1 MQRKKLLISV
11 VGILALWQQPAVAAE
26 DCSYHVVKVNAKDSL
41 LIRFG
46 PHVKYKKLGSIPH
59 DGIKV
64 KVTGPELTVGKS
76 HWVPIEYQGI
86 SGWVN
91 QGYLKSDCPVTTAT
105 AATATTDSETLPDY
119 HTVAEG
125 ETLFSLSQR
134 YGATV
139 EEMAQW
145 NELKPPYNLSAG
157 QSLRVS
163 PPTCF
168 YRVIKVKAND
178 MLWVR
183 SEPDVKSK
191 RVGGIPHDETEVE
204 VTGAEKEIDKSRWV
218 PVSYKGI
225 TGWVNRNYLE
235 KNCQQPER

>member
-1 MQRKKLLISV
+1 MQQGKKLLIGV
-11 VGILALWQQPAVAAE
+11 VSMLALWQPPTIAAE
-26 DCSYHVVKVNAKDSL
+26 ECSYHVIKITQKDSL

-59 DGIKV
+59 DGTKIKI
-64 KVTGPELTVGKS
+64 TGPELAVGKS
-76 HWVPIEYQGI
+76 HWIPIEYQGI
-86 SGWVN
+86 TGWVN
-91 QGYLKSDCPVTTAT
+91 QGYLESDCPTTAAT
-105 AATATTDSETLPDY
+105 AAKTATTDSESLPDY
-119 HTVAEG
+119 HTVVEG
-125 ETLFSLSQR
+125 ETLFSLSQK

-145 NELKPPYNLSAG
+145 NELKPPYNLSTG

-163 PPTCF
+163 SPTCF

-183 SEPDVKSK
+183 SEPEVKSP
-191 RVGGIPHDETEVE
+191 RVGGIPYDGTEVE
-204 VTGAEKEIDKSRWV
+204 ITGPEKEIDKSNWV

-225 TGWVNRNYLE
+225 MGWVNRNYLE
-235 KNCQQPER
+235 KNC

>member
-1 MQRKKLLISV
+1 MSPRKKLLISV
-11 VGILALWQQPAVAAE
+11 VGLLAFWQQPAVAAK

-46 PHVKYKKLGSIPH
+46 PHIKYKKLGSIPH
-59 DGIKV
+59 DGTEI
-64 KVTGPELTVGKS
+64 KVTGPKLTVGKS
-76 HWVPIEYQGI
+76 RWVPIEYQGI

-105 AATATTDSETLPDY
+105 KAKTESEKIPDY
-119 HTVAEG
+119 HKVVEG

-163 PPTCF
+163 SPTCF

-183 SEPDVKSK
+183 SEPNVKSK
-191 RVGGIPHDETEVE
+191 RMGAIPHDEMEVE
-204 VTGAEKEIDKSRWV
+204 VTGAEKEVDKSPWV

-225 TGWVNRNYLE
+225 SGWVNRNYLE
-235 KNCQQPER
+235 KNC